1 MNFETI
7 TANLT
12 STDLPVFLFDI
23 VPTLQSLYGILEDTK
38 KEYERHND
46 IEDHDNIWTLVR
58 FVESA
63 VSFYHDNCGEGY
75 MFDIMCDFYPDLSW
89 SCNTSKNVCYKCEH
103 YYKGK
108 CSDTESKESL
118 DSLDRLCPESKVL
131 RSLIEVIEQNKE
143 DYRDYDID
151 RVMLI
156 VHDLITEVQQ

>member
-46 IEDHDNIWTLVR
+46 I
-58 FVESA
+58 
-63 VSFYHDNCGEGY
+63 
-75 MFDIMCDFYPDLSW
+75 
-89 SCNTSKNVCYKCEH
+89 
-103 YYKGK
+103 
-108 CSDTESKESL
+108 
-118 DSLDRLCPESKVL
+118 
-131 RSLIEVIEQNKE
+131 
-143 DYRDYDID
+143 D